1 MISSTVMKIAAK
13 LYILSAGEHF
23 GVVMRFSRIAFI
35 LLVVAP
41 LSFAQLLPQKQ
52 AEDLPKIDRAMIFKV
67 DYSDKAEASDS
78 SSRKINPS
86 IKEQEKGNYLKNS
99 LIWTGLCVTGAA
111 LSAAFGGHGPIW
123 CDPNSPARF

>member
-1 MISSTVMKIAAK
+1 
-13 LYILSAGEHF
+13 
-23 GVVMRFSRIAFI
+23 MRFYGIAI
-35 LLVVAP
+35 LLLASAS

-52 AEDLPKIDRAMIFKV
+52 TGDLPKIDRALIFKV
-67 DYSDKAEASDS
+67 DYSDRTEASDS
-78 SSRKINPS
+78 TSRKINPS

>member
-1 MISSTVMKIAAK
+1 
-13 LYILSAGEHF
+13 
-23 GVVMRFSRIAFI
+23 MRFSRIAFI

-99 LIWTGLCVTGAA
+99 LIWTGLCVTGAPH
-111 LSAAFGGHGPIW
+111 LVRPKFTSKVLEIYLRTNVESFE
-123 CDPNSPARF
+123 SPHCFT

>member
-1 MISSTVMKIAAK
+1 MKFT
-13 LYILSAGEHF
+13 G
-23 GVVMRFSRIAFI
+23 IAFF
-35 LLVVAP
+35 LLAAATMP
-41 LSFAQLLPQKQ
+41 FAQLLPQK
-52 AEDLPKIDRAMIFKV
+52 AEADTPKLDRAMVFKV

-123 CDPNSPARF
+123 CDPNSPAKF

>member
-1 MISSTVMKIAAK
+1 MISSTVMKMTAK
-13 LYILSAGEHF
+13 LYILSVGEHF

-52 AEDLPKIDRAMIFKV
+52 AGDLPKIDRAMIFKL

-99 LIWTGLCVTGAA
+99 LIWTGLCLTGAA
-111 LSAAFGGHGPIW
+111 LSSAFGGHGPIW

>member
-1 MISSTVMKIAAK
+1 MKFHAAIPLIMIAAGISS
-13 LYILSAGEHF
+13 
-23 GVVMRFSRIAFI
+23 
-35 LLVVAP
+35 
-41 LSFAQLLPQKQ
+41 AQLLPQKQ
-52 AEDLPKIDRAMIFKV
+52 SRDLPKIDRAMIFKV
-67 DYSDKAEASDS
+67 DYNE
-78 SSRKINPS
+78 INPS

>member
-1 MISSTVMKIAAK
+1 MKLRITISCILTIAGMA
-13 LYILSAGEHF
+13 S
-23 GVVMRFSRIAFI
+23 
-35 LLVVAP
+35 
-41 LSFAQLLPQKQ
+41 AQLMPPKP
-52 AEDLPKIDRAMIFKV
+52 AEEVKIDRAMIFKV

-78 SSRKINPS
+78 NSRKIDFS
-86 IKEQEKGNYLKNS
+86 IKGQEKGNYLKNS

>member
-1 MISSTVMKIAAK
+1 MK

-23 GVVMRFSRIAFI
+23 GVIMSFSRIAFI

-52 AEDLPKIDRAMIFKV
+52 AEDMPRIDRAMVFKL

>member
-1 MISSTVMKIAAK
+1 MKFT
-13 LYILSAGEHF
+13 G
-23 GVVMRFSRIAFI
+23 IAFF
-35 LLVVAP
+35 LLAAATMP
-41 LSFAQLLPQKQ
+41 FAQLLPQK
-52 AEDLPKIDRAMIFKV
+52 AEADTPKLDRAMVFKV

-78 SSRKINPS
+78 SSRKINSS

>member
-1 MISSTVMKIAAK
+1 MK

-23 GVVMRFSRIAFI
+23 GVIMRLYGIAI
-35 LLVVAP
+35 LLLASAP
-41 LSFAQLLPQKQ
+41 LSLAQLLPQKQ
-52 AEDLPKIDRAMIFKV
+52 AEAPATDRAMVFKL

>member
-1 MISSTVMKIAAK
+1 MKFHAAIPLIMIVAGMSS
-13 LYILSAGEHF
+13 
-23 GVVMRFSRIAFI
+23 
-35 LLVVAP
+35 
-41 LSFAQLLPQKQ
+41 AQLLPQKQ

-67 DYSDKAEASDS
+67 DYNDKAEASDS
-78 SSRKINPS
+78 NSGKINPS

>member
-1 MISSTVMKIAAK
+1 MKFT
-13 LYILSAGEHF
+13 G
-23 GVVMRFSRIAFI
+23 IAFF
-35 LLVVAP
+35 LLAASTTP
-41 LSFAQLLPQKQ
+41 FAQLLPQK
-52 AEDLPKIDRAMIFKV
+52 AEADTPKLDRAMVFKV

>member
-1 MISSTVMKIAAK
+1 MKLRITISCILTIAGMA
-13 LYILSAGEHF
+13 S
-23 GVVMRFSRIAFI
+23 
-35 LLVVAP
+35 
-41 LSFAQLLPQKQ
+41 AQLMPPKP

-67 DYSDKAEASDS
+67 DYNDKAETSDS
-78 SSRKINPS
+78 NSGKINPS

>member
-1 MISSTVMKIAAK
+1 
-13 LYILSAGEHF
+13 
-23 GVVMRFSRIAFI
+23 MRFYGIAI
-35 LLVVAP
+35 LLLASAS

-52 AEDLPKIDRAMIFKV
+52 ARDLPKIDRALIFKV
-67 DYSDKAEASDS
+67 DYNDKAEASDS
-78 SSRKINPS
+78 NSGKINPS

>member
-1 MISSTVMKIAAK
+1 MKFHAAIPLIMIAAGISS
-13 LYILSAGEHF
+13 
-23 GVVMRFSRIAFI
+23 
-35 LLVVAP
+35 
-41 LSFAQLLPQKQ
+41 AQLLPQKQ
-52 AEDLPKIDRAMIFKV
+52 SGDLPKIDRAMIFKV
-67 DYSDKAEASDS
+67 DYNDKAEASDS
-78 SSRKINPS
+78 NSGKINPS

>member
-1 MISSTVMKIAAK
+1 MKFHAAIPLIMIAAGISS
-13 LYILSAGEHF
+13 
-23 GVVMRFSRIAFI
+23 
-35 LLVVAP
+35 
-41 LSFAQLLPQKQ
+41 AQLLPQKQ
-52 AEDLPKIDRAMIFKV
+52 AGDLPRIDRAMIFKV

-78 SSRKINPS
+78 NSRKINPS

>member
-1 MISSTVMKIAAK
+1 MKFT
-13 LYILSAGEHF
+13 G
-23 GVVMRFSRIAFI
+23 IAFF
-35 LLVVAP
+35 LLAAATMP
-41 LSFAQLLPQKQ
+41 FAQLLPQK
-52 AEDLPKIDRAMIFKV
+52 AEADTPKLDRTMVFKV

-78 SSRKINPS
+78 SSRKINSS

-111 LSAAFGGHGPIW
+111 LSAAFGGHSPIW

>member
-1 MISSTVMKIAAK
+1 MKFTGIVFFLLAA
-13 LYILSAGEHF
+13 AT
-23 GVVMRFSRIAFI
+23 M
-35 LLVVAP
+35 P
-41 LSFAQLLPQKQ
+41 FAQLLPQK
-52 AEDLPKIDRAMIFKV
+52 AEADMPKLDRAMVFKV

-123 CDPNSPARF
+123 CDPNSPARY

>member
-1 MISSTVMKIAAK
+1 
-13 LYILSAGEHF
+13 
-23 GVVMRFSRIAFI
+23 MRFYGIAI
-35 LLVVAP
+35 LLLASAS

-52 AEDLPKIDRAMIFKV
+52 TGDLPKIDRALIFKV
-67 DYSDKAEASDS
+67 DYNDKAEASDS
-78 SSRKINPS
+78 NSGKINPS

>member
-1 MISSTVMKIAAK
+1 MIAAGISS
-13 LYILSAGEHF
+13 
-23 GVVMRFSRIAFI
+23 
-35 LLVVAP
+35 
-41 LSFAQLLPQKQ
+41 AQLLPQKQ
-52 AEDLPKIDRAMIFKV
+52 SGDLPKIDRAMIFKV

-78 SSRKINPS
+78 ISGKINPS
-86 IKEQEKGNYLKNS
+86 VKEQEKGNYLKNS

>member
-1 MISSTVMKIAAK
+1 MKFT
-13 LYILSAGEHF
+13 G
-23 GVVMRFSRIAFI
+23 IAFF
-35 LLVVAP
+35 LLAASTTP
-41 LSFAQLLPQKQ
+41 FAQLLPQK
-52 AEDLPKIDRAMIFKV
+52 AEADMPKLDRAMIFKV